1 MGFKLE
7 TEAKSGECGCGRK
20 FTGFD
25 EECVLYC
32 DVDAYTNFT
41 PAAPAT
47 VSTTTGPI
55 PSL

>member
-7 TEAKSGECGCGRK
+7 TEAKSGERGCGRK